1 MPVLEFDELL
11 DSSDMG
17 PEDWLKIAA
26 TIHQHY
32 YDYDGFVCI
41 HGTDTMACAPLP
53 PNTCTL
59 IAFCSDGA
67 WQLHRLRAQ
76 FHVCESW
83 QARHISWQHA
93 ALRRGCRPPVLT
105 ALSLLF
111 PL

>member
-41 HGTDTMACAPLP
+41 HGTDTMACVRLP
-53 PNTCTL
+53 RNTCT
-59 IAFCSDGA
+59 
-67 WQLHRLRAQ
+67 
-76 FHVCESW
+76 
-83 QARHISWQHA
+83 
-93 ALRRGCRPPVLT
+93 AL
-105 ALSLLF
+105 F
-111 PL
+111 